1 MPSPDL
7 SLYQSLKEPKISSK
21 PPMKVMVLEITG
33 DPDKTAGE
41 AFGRLFKMKFKLK
54 NDTSKEAWPRAR
66 WPKPFETPRNEYVGI
81 FAVPVSNE
89 VEALPPDADNPEPKI
104 QLVNWEYGEV
114 AEILHVGDYEKEMPS
129 VEKLKSFVIANGYE
143 ISGAHEE
150 EYLKGPGMIF
160 KGNPEEYQTI
170 LRYPVRKKTKK

>member
-1 MPSPDL
+1 
-7 SLYQSLKEPKISSK
+7 
-21 PPMKVMVLEITG
+21 MKVMVLEITG

>member
-1 MPSPDL
+1 MPSVDL
-7 SLYQSLKEPKISSK
+7 SKYQHLKEPKISNK
-21 PPMKVMVLEITG
+21 PALKVMVIEIVG

-54 NDTSKEAWPRAR
+54 NNNLEEALPRAR
-66 WPKPFETPRNEYVGI
+66 WPKPFETPRNEYIGI
-81 FAVPVSNE
+81 FAIPVSIE

-104 QLVNWEYGEV
+104 RLETWEYGEV
-114 AEILHVGDYEKEMPS
+114 AEVLHVGDYEKEMPT
-129 VEKLKSFVIANGYE
+129 VEKLKSFVLANEYE

-160 KGNPEEYQTI
+160 KGNPDEYQTI
-170 LRYPVRKKTKK
+170 LRYPVSKKTKK